1 MGPGGRGRS
10 MAFRD
15 LGEAPDRLMLSEM
28 QVLLERYLSTR
39 VPLDGGSALCRRMR
53 CVDRIGGGS

>member
-1 MGPGGRGRS
+1 MGPGGRRRS

-15 LGEAPDRLMLSEM
+15 PGETPDRLMLSEV

-39 VPLDGGSALCRRMR
+39 VPPSTAAGAL
-53 CVDRIGGGS
+53 

>member
-1 MGPGGRGRS
+1 